1 MEEQVEMVSTSM
13 MLWHSHVTLA
23 MLCKDQ
29 AKHTVRLIDNGAT
42 HLQYAKVW
50 SKHLQISNS
59 VGKLSLENKL
69 KAKGH
74 DQDKMCIKKA
84 CLTNNHVIHSCFIF
98 QLGLS
103 YIQKVIR
110 TAVAEKRFYV
120 FAVFV
125 DFVK

>member
-1 MEEQVEMVSTSM
+1 MS
-13 MLWHSHVTLA
+13 
-23 MLCKDQ
+23 
-29 AKHTVRLIDNGAT
+29 
-42 HLQYAKVW
+42 Y
-50 SKHLQISNS
+50 
-59 VGKLSLENKL
+59 
-69 KAKGH
+69 
-74 DQDKMCIKKA
+74 
-84 CLTNNHVIHSCFIF
+84 CLNHVIHSCFIF